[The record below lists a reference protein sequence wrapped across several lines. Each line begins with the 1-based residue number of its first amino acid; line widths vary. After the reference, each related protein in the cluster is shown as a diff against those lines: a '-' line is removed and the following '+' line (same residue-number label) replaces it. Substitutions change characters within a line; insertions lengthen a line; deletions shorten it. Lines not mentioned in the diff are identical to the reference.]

1 MKNKVI
7 SIVLIIGLIAI
18 LGGAFVLY
26 NYLGKQ
32 VEVNGVQVKEEA
44 EELVEENVAESEEVE
59 DESNYTKAY
68 DFTVYDENNN
78 AYKLSDF
85 EGKPVVLNFWAS
97 WCGPCK
103 SEMPDFEAAYQTYGE
118 NIQFLM
124 VNMTDGYQETV
135 SSAKNFIQATGYT
148 FPVFYDSDTEA
159 ARAYSV
165 YSIPTTYFIDSDGYI
180 IAWGSGALSAE
191 NLQEGINYIYSE

>member
-59 DESNYTKAY
+59 DKSNYTKAY

-78 AYKLSDF
+78 AYKYYI
-85 EGKPVVLNFWAS
+85 K
-97 WCGPCK
+97 CG
-103 SEMPDFEAAYQTYGE
+103 
-118 NIQFLM
+118 
-124 VNMTDGYQETV
+124 
-135 SSAKNFIQATGYT
+135 
-148 FPVFYDSDTEA
+148 
-159 ARAYSV
+159 
-165 YSIPTTYFIDSDGYI
+165 
-180 IAWGSGALSAE
+180 
-191 NLQEGINYIYSE
+191 